1 MFRELMVL
9 LGGGLLAEF
18 AVLIFIGLIE
28 LSVLAAE
35 LLHPEE
41 G

>member
-1 MFRELMVL
+1 MFRETLIV

-18 AVLIFIGLIE
+18 VVLIFIGLIE
-28 LSVLAAE
+28 LCALAAE